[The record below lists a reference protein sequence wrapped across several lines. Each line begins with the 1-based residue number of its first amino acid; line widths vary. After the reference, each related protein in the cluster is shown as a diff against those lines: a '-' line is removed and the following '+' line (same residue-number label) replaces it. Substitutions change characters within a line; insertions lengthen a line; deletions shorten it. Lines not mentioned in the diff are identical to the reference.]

1 MNLDDT
7 TIAQIVKLIQMAF
20 LTGTD
25 IVDHLRML
33 LLEEGENGKLVINSE
48 YEKAFSDSIE
58 KMLSNV
64 KEQESE
70 PVAEDWYRQTW
81 NSLSKKRKF
90 YALN

>member
-33 LLEEGENGKLVINSE
+33 LLEEDENGKLVINGE
-48 YEKAFSDSIE
+48 YAKAFNDSLE

-70 PVAEDWYRQTW
+70 SVAKD
-81 NSLSKKRKF
+81 
-90 YALN
+90 